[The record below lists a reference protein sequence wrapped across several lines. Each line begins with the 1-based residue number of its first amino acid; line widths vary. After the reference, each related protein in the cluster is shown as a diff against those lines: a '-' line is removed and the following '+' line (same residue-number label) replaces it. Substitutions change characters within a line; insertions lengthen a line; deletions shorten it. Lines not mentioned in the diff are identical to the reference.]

1 MPIEL
6 RHGLRL
12 LTTACVLIGAATTLH
27 AAAAT
32 STPVPA
38 APDNGGPRNWRAG
51 QPVTVREG
59 PSATAPALAR
69 FQSGTFLDNLGC
81 ERVGHEVWCDVQ
93 PLGGGIRGFA
103 PARSLQPAIAP
114 DGRVA
119 RGPDDSALRAGEGKF
134 DENGKIR
141 CTEYAGEPM
150 RECEFGVARAGD
162 GYATVVITKPDGDP
176 RIIFFRLGQAIGVN
190 TSQAEGYP
198 EFSAKKK
205 DKVSVIRVGDE
216 RYEVPDAVIMRAV
229 MEG

>member
-12 LTTACVLIGAATTLH
+12 LTTACVLIGAVTTLH
-27 AAAAT
+27 AAPASTKA

-38 APDNGGPRNWRAG
+38 APDHGGPRNWRAE
-51 QPVTVREG
+51 QLVTVHER
-59 PSATAPALAR
+59 PSAAARALGR
-69 FQSGTFLDNLGC
+69 FQPGTILDNLGC

-103 PARSLQPAIAP
+103 PAASLQPAVAP

-119 RGPDDSALRAGEGKF
+119 RGLDDSALRAGEGKF
-134 DENGKIR
+134 DANGKIR
-141 CTEYAGEPM
+141 CTEYAGEPL
-150 RECEFGVARAGD
+150 RECEFGVARAGG
-162 GYATVVITKPDGDP
+162 GYATVVVTKPDGDP

-216 RYEVPDAVIMRAV
+216 RYEVPDAVIM
-229 MEG
+229 